1 MLTLQAGAFP
11 ISTAD
16 PHYLFLKQAFRMNH
30 DLEVYRFSFPSAN
43 SREPDIQLFP
53 LADSQAYLRFTPS
66 YRISSG
72 SPEFQFRFWSA
83 SSWQDFTLFIEPVI
97 VNSTYGTEY
106 LGADYS
112 RSDMS
117 GRIANS
123 FLRYENNLINIQFGR
138 SPVWWGQAWESSIIQ
153 SGHFPAYDH
162 LSARLNIGNFQM
174 ELLSGQLSS
183 EYISNTRIKRYIAGH
198 RINWFSKDSHWIVS
212 LGEQI
217 IYTGEDRSLE
227 LFYLN
232 PAIPYFI
239 TALEGDETTA
249 PDNDNSII
257 FINGRYLFK
266 PNLSAYFEFIIDEY
280 QVDKNTF
287 PHALGYKLGLDGGML
302 VSNNEDYVK
311 KARFLSTQARE
322 PEIHYEHT
330 ELGYNYRMSNLLA
343 AVGRGQLE
351 VIEDRVKA
359 RRLIF
364 NRYKKALSHIDGFT
378 FMQEADYGKSNR
390 WLTTLTV
397 DEKCAGISRTQ
408 IIDALEK
415 ENIEARPVWK
425 PMHMQPFYNE
435 CEYVTAGDEDIAKN
449 LFEDGLCLPSGSS
462 LSVSDQN
469 RIIDIILEVIPT

>member
-1 MLTLQAGAFP
+1 
-11 ISTAD
+11 
-16 PHYLFLKQAFRMNH
+16 MNH

-287 PHALGYKLGLDGGML
+287 PHALGYKLGLDGGTILKGKELSFEFEYTNIDSWTYIHHGQFTSWQNRGHPIGYRYGADCRSLMTL
-302 VSNNEDYVK
+302 VDFWLRPDWLISTKYTYLEKGSNNLLTEWASPGTKDAPFPSPPVTRYSLLVTSFSWYLK
-311 KARFLSTQARE
+311 YGIL
-322 PEIHYEHT
+322 
-330 ELGYNYRMSNLLA
+330 ELGYSNYP
-343 AVGRGQLE
+343 VGNAE
-351 VIEDRVKA
+351 
-359 RRLIF
+359 
-364 NRYKKALSHIDGFT
+364 IDG
-378 FMQEADYGKSNR
+378 
-390 WLTTLTV
+390 V
-397 DEKCAGISRTQ
+397 
-408 IIDALEK
+408 IDQPKGSLFFKAQLVWGFGYDLE
-415 ENIEARPVWK
+415 
-425 PMHMQPFYNE
+425 
-435 CEYVTAGDEDIAKN
+435 
-449 LFEDGLCLPSGSS
+449 
-462 LSVSDQN
+462 
-469 RIIDIILEVIPT
+469 